1 MQTERFYRR
10 PVIPLTVAMM
20 IGIALGSAAPGYGSG
35 ALVLALACS
44 FGIVRCLIRRAP
56 AAACP
61 LLLFIA
67 LGYFSLQPWVHPRF
81 PPNHVSR
88 FVNSGPWRI
97 IGVVDARPLEFE
109 SRTKFVLRV
118 ERLERGPETH
128 EVGGLLRVTA
138 SAETADLNQGDRVAI
153 NSRIRSIRNFNNPG
167 GFDFKRSMAYR
178 EIWAS
183 VFIEGKELNL
193 LENQVE
199 SGLLGL
205 IDRVRSAIARLIDQ
219 ASFGSED
226 AVLKALVMGDQ
237 SGIAP
242 DIRQV
247 FTRTGTSHILA
258 ISGLH
263 ITIVAS
269 IVFMLFRW
277 LLSWIPIVLRYAWT
291 RKGAAVLTLIPIT
304 LYALIAGFSPSTQRA
319 LIMVAVFL
327 LAFLVERET
336 DLMNTLALAALGILA
351 VQPASLFSISFQLSF
366 VAVLSIV
373 YGLDRVKAARSAASR
388 DLEGRTAK
396 IRRGLLVFFGVSL
409 VATWGTLALG
419 MYYFN
424 TVSCIGLLANGVAIP
439 LIGYVV
445 VALGLVGTLL
455 APLNTEA
462 AVACYQIS
470 GFVLSKSIA
479 LLELMA
485 ALPYAAVRT
494 MSPSVLEMT
503 LFYLLSWAAFHLAT
517 GRTSTADPFSNAA
530 ATGRVTSAGNPIH
543 AVPGHLRRFFFQ
555 TIQSATLDRKAATA
569 VLLLCLIGAAADAGY
584 WTYQRFGR
592 QDLRL
597 TLLDVGQGSAVLLEF
612 PGGATALVDGGGFAD
627 MAAFDVGAN
636 VVAPFLWRRKIATI
650 DTLVLTHPNSDHL
663 NGLPFIADNF
673 HVRSLWT
680 NGECRPMPGYEALMQ
695 TALKRGIAVPR
706 YADIP
711 RHTTINTAQME
722 VLYPPVDFLGR
733 AEGCRWRRD
742 ENNNSL
748 VTRVSL
754 GEVSILIPGDIMRP
768 AEKEL
773 VVLVGEKLKSTV
785 MIAPHHGSRT
795 SSSEELLKA
804 GAPQAVF
811 ISCADRPGSG
821 IPHPLVLER
830 YERHGARIYRTDRDG
845 AIQLTSDGRRMA
857 ITTFL
862 TAD

>member
-1 MQTERFYRR
+1 MQAERFYRR
-10 PVIPLTVAMM
+10 PVIPLTVAL
-20 IGIALGSAAPGYGSG
+20 ISGIALGSAAPGYGSG
-35 ALVLALACS
+35 TLALAVVCS
-44 FGIVRCLIRRAP
+44 LVILRCLIRRAP
-56 AAACP
+56 AAVCP
-61 LLLFIA
+61 LLLFIV
-67 LGYFSLQPWVHPRF
+67 LGYLSLQPWVRPRL
-81 PPNHVSR
+81 PANHVSR
-88 FVNSGPWRI
+88 FVDSGAWRI

-109 SRTKFVLRV
+109 SRTKFVLRI

-128 EVGGLLRVTA
+128 EVSGLLRVTVNG
-138 SAETADLNQGDRVAI
+138 EPADLNQGDRVAI
-153 NSRIRSIRNFNNPG
+153 HSRIRSIRNFNNPG

-178 EIWAS
+178 GIWGSA
-183 VFIEGKELNL
+183 FIEGKELNL

-219 ASFGSED
+219 AGLGSEA
-226 AVLKALVMGDQ
+226 AVLKALVIGDQ

-242 DIRQV
+242 DIRRA

-269 IVFMLFRW
+269 IAFALFRW

-291 RKGAAVLTLIPIT
+291 RKAAAVLTLMPIT

-366 VAVLSIV
+366 AAVLSIV
-373 YGLDRVKAARSAASR
+373 YGLDRVKAARSAASC
-388 DLEGRTAK
+388 DLEGRAAK
-396 IRRGLLVFFGVSL
+396 IRRGLLLFFGVSL

-424 TVSCIGLLANGVAIP
+424 TVSCIGLLANCVAIP
-439 LIGYVV
+439 LMGYVV

-455 APLNTEA
+455 SPLSTEA

-494 MSPSVLEMT
+494 VSPSIVEMT

-517 GRTSTADPFSNAA
+517 GRTSAADPFSNAA
-530 ATGRVTSAGNPIH
+530 ATGRVTSAGDPSH
-543 AVPGHLRRFFFQ
+543 AVAGHLRRFFFQ
-555 TIQSATLDRKAATA
+555 TIRGASPDRKAAAA
-569 VLLLCLIGAAADAGY
+569 VLVLCLIGAGADAGY
-584 WTYQRFGR
+584 WIYQRFGR

-597 TLLDVGQGSAVLLEF
+597 TLLDVGRGSAALLEF
-612 PGGATALVDGGGFAD
+612 PGGATALVDGGGVAD
-627 MAAFDVGAN
+627 MEAFDIGAN
-636 VVAPFLWRRKIATI
+636 VVAPFLWRQKIATI

-663 NGLPFIADNF
+663 NGLLFIAANF

-680 NGECRPMPGYEALMQ
+680 NGESRPMPGYEGLMQ
-695 TALKRGIAVPR
+695 TALERGIAVPR
-706 YADIP
+706 YADIA
-711 RHTTINTAQME
+711 RHTAINHAQLE

-733 AEGCRWRRD
+733 AEDDRWRRD

-754 GEVSILIPGDIMRP
+754 GEVSVLIPGDIMRP

-773 VVLVGEKLKSTV
+773 VALSGDKLKSAV
-785 MIAPHHGSRT
+785 LIAPHHGSRT
-795 SSSEELLKA
+795 SSSEEFLKA
-804 GAPQAVF
+804 VAPQAVF

-830 YERHGARIYRTDRDG
+830 YERHGARAYRTDRDG

-862 TAD
+862 NAD